1 MSQILH
7 QYDNDAISVFTSV
20 CLLEWGGGGGLLKT
34 FIDYEN

>member
-7 QYDNDAISVFTSV
+7 QYDNGAISVFTGV
-20 CLLEWGGGGGLLKT
+20 CLLEWGGGGLLKT